1 MWVITSLVKYGLIP
15 LEEFDVKLSKQLNH
29 DPTDQ
34 QIEFV
39 TEILQNCLL
48 TMNPIT
54 SIEEHVLAVNALMK
68 LESPK

>member
-1 MWVITSLVKYGLIP
+1 MIP

-29 DPTDQ
+29 HPTDH

-54 SIEEHVLAVNALMK
+54 SIEEHVLVINALTK